1 MSLSHRV
8 LLEGSVRQ
16 ENREHLTTVPLT
28 VILFFSDLYLYD
40 LLLVSKESLR
50 KSCFISFCDLTHPSL
65 SFFFMKKSSLKEST
79 TYLKTTIFMK
89 YEECF
94 FSHVYWYLLPFTECS
109 GFGLGL
115 WSQIA
120 CILALPFTS

>member
-65 SFFFMKKSSLKEST
+65 SFFFYEKIKLERV
-79 TYLKTTIFMK
+79 YYIFK
-89 YEECF
+89 NYYFHE
-94 FSHVYWYLLPFTECS
+94 
-109 GFGLGL
+109 
-115 WSQIA
+115 I
-120 CILALPFTS
+120 